1 MPAFNV
7 LTLIA
12 HVGFNRPATYFKQP
26 LPMRRA
32 GGQ

>member
-7 LTLIA
+7 LALNG
-12 HVGFNRPATYFKQP
+12 HMGFNRPATCFKQP